1 MKSWAKKPF
10 TKAALSVIAVGM
22 SIIVCLSGVML
33 IYKINDSEGKVV
45 GVGESSYE
53 ESGAFEQRMG
63 DASRNVLERI
73 RVKEEL
79 EPVGTYDP
87 NCLVDVM
94 TYEKEGKIS
103 GKNESG
109 LAYRLADIAD
119 WGMKYNQSDLSAENV
134 VVCEKTDGTYHYYY
148 MDEFKNLLKNS
159 GLKLVFPNIESGAAE
174 DPFAGYGDPESETI
188 QSVIGVLR
196 DGYSLEDTFGM
207 AYAGAKLTDKEGKLL
222 YTDFWAF
229 TDVIQETAVPDGAE
243 NLLQVVNDTPEL
255 NGKLSEVYEAVIN
268 TISNL
273 AVSVDI
279 YETGGDLWTEGNT
292 NYTYLIAD
300 RSAKKVYTNNSEY
313 TDFTKL
319 EDNIEALKNAE
330 HSKYVIVKPKL
341 GDFESNLDVSA
352 SEWKNIVQAQE
363 IFGEDFLFAAAV
375 DTSYPIQDVFYDG
388 AKAYATYAPYAKI
401 AGISF
406 ILSAIVLLID
416 LIWLGVVA
424 GRRAD
429 DKELHLNAFD
439 RWKTEIGAAA
449 VIVPWIFLMFA
460 IGSNWSGFG
469 YQAVSYYDTDFE
481 YAWHYGNLYY
491 TFSLT
496 AADVA
501 VISFFAAFTMILFLI
516 GYLSLVR
523 RIKGKTLW
531 KNSLLRWLL
540 NAASKGWDLFWK
552 NRNITVKV
560 ILLLIGFV
568 GVHWLMAI
576 FGSAFLILAFA
587 VDVTAAVFL
596 IKWAVEKDRIKKGIQ
611 KIASGDLEYQI
622 PCEKMSSENRQMAE
636 LVNDI
641 GNGLNRA
648 VEAGIK
654 SERLKTDLITN
665 VSHDIKTPLTSIIN
679 YVDLLKRENFDDPK
693 IQGYLEILEAKSQ
706 RLKTLTEDVVEAS
719 KVSSGNI
726 TLEMM
731 DVNLVEMT
739 NQTIGEF
746 SEKMEAKKLTVVA
759 ALPEEPAIIHV
770 DGRRMWRV
778 LENIFNNAAKYAM
791 PGTRI
796 YVDLKV
802 KEAEE
807 GKKTVLFSMKN
818 MSENPLNINADE
830 LTERF
835 IRGDISRSTEGSGL
849 GLSIAKNLTE
859 MQGGTFTVY
868 VDGDLFKVMIE
879 FPAR

>member
-1 MKSWAKKPF
+1 M
-10 TKAALSVIAVGM
+10 
-22 SIIVCLSGVML
+22 
-33 IYKINDSEGKVV
+33 
-45 GVGESSYE
+45 
-53 ESGAFEQRMG
+53 
-63 DASRNVLERI
+63 
-73 RVKEEL
+73 
-79 EPVGTYDP
+79 
-87 NCLVDVM
+87 
-94 TYEKEGKIS
+94 
-103 GKNESG
+103 
-109 LAYRLADIAD
+109 
-119 WGMKYNQSDLSAENV
+119 
-134 VVCEKTDGTYHYYY
+134 
-148 MDEFKNLLKNS
+148 
-159 GLKLVFPNIESGAAE
+159 
-174 DPFAGYGDPESETI
+174 
-188 QSVIGVLR
+188 
-196 DGYSLEDTFGM
+196 
-207 AYAGAKLTDKEGKLL
+207 
-222 YTDFWAF
+222 
-229 TDVIQETAVPDGAE
+229 
-243 NLLQVVNDTPEL
+243 
-255 NGKLSEVYEAVIN
+255 
-268 TISNL
+268 
-273 AVSVDI
+273 
-279 YETGGDLWTEGNT
+279 
-292 NYTYLIAD
+292 
-300 RSAKKVYTNNSEY
+300 
-313 TDFTKL
+313 
-319 EDNIEALKNAE
+319 
-330 HSKYVIVKPKL
+330 KPKL

-363 IFGEDFLFAAAV
+363 IFGEDFVFMAAV

-406 ILSAIVLLID
+406 ILSALVLLIA

-481 YAWHYGNLYY
+481 YAWHYGNMYY

-501 VISFFAAFTMILFLI
+501 VISFFATFTMILFLI

-531 KNSLLRWLL
+531 KNSLLRWIL
-540 NAASKGWDLFWK
+540 NVAVKGWTLFWK

-587 VDVTAAVFL
+587 VDVAAAVFL

-636 LVNDI
+636 LVNNI

>member
-1 MKSWAKKPF
+1 
-10 TKAALSVIAVGM
+10 
-22 SIIVCLSGVML
+22 
-33 IYKINDSEGKVV
+33 
-45 GVGESSYE
+45 
-53 ESGAFEQRMG
+53 
-63 DASRNVLERI
+63 
-73 RVKEEL
+73 
-79 EPVGTYDP
+79 
-87 NCLVDVM
+87 
-94 TYEKEGKIS
+94 
-103 GKNESG
+103 
-109 LAYRLADIAD
+109 
-119 WGMKYNQSDLSAENV
+119 
-134 VVCEKTDGTYHYYY
+134 
-148 MDEFKNLLKNS
+148 
-159 GLKLVFPNIESGAAE
+159 
-174 DPFAGYGDPESETI
+174 
-188 QSVIGVLR
+188 
-196 DGYSLEDTFGM
+196 
-207 AYAGAKLTDKEGKLL
+207 
-222 YTDFWAF
+222 
-229 TDVIQETAVPDGAE
+229 
-243 NLLQVVNDTPEL
+243 
-255 NGKLSEVYEAVIN
+255 
-268 TISNL
+268 
-273 AVSVDI
+273 
-279 YETGGDLWTEGNT
+279 
-292 NYTYLIAD
+292 
-300 RSAKKVYTNNSEY
+300 
-313 TDFTKL
+313 
-319 EDNIEALKNAE
+319 
-330 HSKYVIVKPKL
+330 
-341 GDFESNLDVSA
+341 
-352 SEWKNIVQAQE
+352 
-363 IFGEDFLFAAAV
+363 
-375 DTSYPIQDVFYDG
+375 
-388 AKAYATYAPYAKI
+388 
-401 AGISF
+401 
-406 ILSAIVLLID
+406 
-416 LIWLGVVA
+416 
-424 GRRAD
+424 
-429 DKELHLNAFD
+429 
-439 RWKTEIGAAA
+439 
-449 VIVPWIFLMFA
+449 
-460 IGSNWSGFG
+460 
-469 YQAVSYYDTDFE
+469 
-481 YAWHYGNLYY
+481 
-491 TFSLT
+491 
-496 AADVA
+496 
-501 VISFFAAFTMILFLI
+501 
-516 GYLSLVR
+516 
-523 RIKGKTLW
+523 
-531 KNSLLRWLL
+531 
-540 NAASKGWDLFWK
+540 
-552 NRNITVKV
+552 
-560 ILLLIGFV
+560 
-568 GVHWLMAI
+568 MAI

-587 VDVTAAVFL
+587 VDVAAAVFL

-636 LVNDI
+636 LVNNI

>member
-1 MKSWAKKPF
+1 M
-10 TKAALSVIAVGM
+10 
-22 SIIVCLSGVML
+22 
-33 IYKINDSEGKVV
+33 NDSEGNIV
-45 GVGESSYE
+45 GAGESSYE
-53 ESGAFEQRMG
+53 ESGAFEQRMR
-63 DASRNVLERI
+63 DTSQNVLERI
-73 RVKEEL
+73 RMKEQL
-79 EPVGTYDP
+79 EVDGKYDP
-87 NCLVDVM
+87 NRLVDVM
-94 TYEKEGKIS
+94 AYDKDGKIS
-103 GKNESG
+103 GDNESG
-109 LAYRLADIAD
+109 LAYRLADIAE
-119 WGMKYNQSDLSAENV
+119 WGIKYNQSDLSSENV

-148 MDEFKNLLKNS
+148 MDEFKNLLKS
-159 GLKLVFPNIESGAAE
+159 DGLKLVFPNIESGAAE
-174 DPFAGYGDPESETI
+174 DPFAGYGDPESERI
-188 QSVIGVLR
+188 QSVLGVLR

-229 TDVIQETAVPDGAE
+229 TEAIQETAAPEGAE
-243 NLLQVVNDTPEL
+243 NLLQVVNSTPEL
-255 NGKLSEVYEAVIN
+255 NGKLSEVYEAVGN

-273 AVSVDI
+273 AVSVDV
-279 YETGGDLWTEGNT
+279 YENGGDIWTEGNT
-292 NYTYLIAD
+292 NFTYLIAD
-300 RSAKKVYTNNSEY
+300 RSTKKVYTNNSEY

-319 EDNIEALKNAE
+319 EENVEALKNTD
-330 HSKYVIVKPKL
+330 HNKYVIVKPKL

-352 SEWKNIVQAQE
+352 SEWKSIVNAQE
-363 IFGEDFLFAAAV
+363 MFSEDFVFAAAV

-388 AKAYATYAPYAKI
+388 AKAYEKYAPYTKI

-406 ILSAIVLLID
+406 AISLTVLLVS
-416 LIWLGVVA
+416 LIWLGIVA

-429 DKELHLNAFD
+429 DEELHLNAFD
-439 RWKTEIGAAA
+439 RWKTEIAAAA
-449 VIVPWIFLMFA
+449 VIVPWFFVTMML
-460 IGSNWSGFG
+460 GTNWSGFG

-531 KNSLLRWLL
+531 KNSLLRWIL
-540 NAASKGWDLFWK
+540 NTGGKCWSAFWK

-560 ILLLIGFV
+560 ILLLVGFIGI
-568 GVHWLMAI
+568 HWLMAI

-587 VDVTAAVFL
+587 VDVAAAIFL

-731 DVNLVEMT
+731 DVNLVEMV

-746 SEKMEAKKLTVVA
+746 SEKMETKKLTIVA
-759 ALPEEPAIIHV
+759 TLPEEPAIIHV

-791 PGTRI
+791 PGTRV

-802 KEAEE
+802 KEAED
-807 GKKTVLFSMKN
+807 GKKIVLFSMKN

-879 FPAR
+879 FQAG

>member
-1 MKSWAKKPF
+1 MKSWTKKPF
-10 TKAALSVIAVGM
+10 TKAVLSAVAVGM

-33 IYKINDSEGKVV
+33 IYKMNDSEGNIV
-45 GVGESSYE
+45 GAGESSYE
-53 ESGAFEQRMG
+53 ESGAFEQRMR
-63 DASRNVLERI
+63 DTSQNVLERI
-73 RVKEEL
+73 RMKEQL
-79 EPVGTYDP
+79 EVDGKYDP
-87 NCLVDVM
+87 NRLVDVM
-94 TYEKEGKIS
+94 AYDKDGKIS
-103 GKNESG
+103 GDNESG
-109 LAYRLADIAD
+109 LAYRLADIAE
-119 WGMKYNQSDLSAENV
+119 WGIKYNQSDLSSENV

-148 MDEFKNLLKNS
+148 MDEFKNLLKS
-159 GLKLVFPNIESGAAE
+159 DGLKLVFPNIESGAAE
-174 DPFAGYGDPESETI
+174 DPFAGYGDPESERI
-188 QSVIGVLR
+188 QSVLGVLR

-207 AYAGAKLTDKEGKLL
+207 AYAGAKLTDKDGKLL

-229 TDVIQETAVPDGAE
+229 TEAIQETAAPEGAE
-243 NLLQVVNDTPEL
+243 NLLQVVNSTPEL
-255 NGKLSEVYEAVIN
+255 NGKLSEVYEAVGN

-273 AVSVDI
+273 AVSVDM
-279 YETGGDLWTEGNT
+279 YENGGDIWTEGNT
-292 NYTYLIAD
+292 NFTYLIAD
-300 RSAKKVYTNNSEY
+300 RSTKKVYTNNSEY

-319 EDNIEALKNAE
+319 EENVEALKNTD
-330 HSKYVIVKPKL
+330 HNKYVIVKPKL

-352 SEWKNIVQAQE
+352 SEWKSIVNAQE
-363 IFGEDFLFAAAV
+363 MFSEDFVFAAAV

-388 AKAYATYAPYAKI
+388 AKAYEKYAPYTKI

-406 ILSAIVLLID
+406 AISLTVLLVS
-416 LIWLGVVA
+416 LIWLGIVA

-439 RWKTEIGAAA
+439 RWKTEIAAAA
-449 VIVPWIFLMFA
+449 VIVPWFFVTMML
-460 IGSNWSGFG
+460 GTNWGGFG

-531 KNSLLRWLL
+531 KNSLLRWIL
-540 NAASKGWDLFWK
+540 NTGGKCWSAFWK

-560 ILLLIGFV
+560 ILLLVGFIGI
-568 GVHWLMAI
+568 HWLMAI

-587 VDVTAAVFL
+587 VDVAAAIFL

-731 DVNLVEMT
+731 DVNLVEMV

-746 SEKMEAKKLTVVA
+746 SEKMETKKLTIVA
-759 ALPEEPAIIHV
+759 TLPEEPAIIHV

-791 PGTRI
+791 PGTRV

-802 KEAEE
+802 KEAED
-807 GKKTVLFSMKN
+807 GKKIVLFSMKN

-879 FPAR
+879 FQAR